1 MESVYT
7 TIKNSLIRLLK
18 EIDPSVDVF
27 AEEIAKTRGND
38 QDMDVDTYYFLDIIP
53 TSNTTVDGYFTD
65 RSVFID
71 IAYHDKDEKNALY
84 LEKNDQID
92 SKLRPVFQFG
102 NRAITINDASSKI
115 VDHILHYSFNLS
127 FRDCRETTEEYEFM
141 EELETQIK
149 KGV

>member
-1 MESVYT
+1 MEGIYT

-27 AEEIAKTRGND
+27 AEKIAKTRDDD
-38 QDMDVDTYYFLDIIP
+38 QEMDIDTYYFLDIIP
-53 TSNTTVDGYFTD
+53 TGNNTVDGYFTD

-71 IAYHDKDEKNALY
+71 IAYHDKSEKNALY
-84 LEKNDQID
+84 LEKTDQID
-92 SKLRPVFQFG
+92 SKIRPVFQFG
-102 NRAITINDASSKI
+102 DRAITIDNASSKT

-127 FRDCRETTEEYEFM
+127 FRDCREITEEYEFM
-141 EELETQIK
+141 EELENQIK